1 MKLPAFDDLPVL
13 EGLGLRHAWDAFGPG
28 DQLGTVNL
36 LTPDRVKAA
45 SGLVHEGSVFNLVLP
60 LNEIDPPLYGREPL
74 KHTVFAIN
82 RNTLDDRLDNF
93 FLQSSSQWDGLRH
106 MKAREFGFW
115 GGHKNDDELQPGSGP
130 LGIEHWV
137 EHGLVGRGVLLD
149 VARRLEEEGDYDPFV
164 ERHVTAEE
172 LDATARDQGVEI
184 REGDILCIRF
194 GWMGKYRALDAEGKR
209 HMATAHSF
217 VGLRPDEDMARWIW
231 NHHVAALACD
241 NPAIEAS
248 PGDPNIGSLHR
259 RVLPLLGLA
268 LGELFDFDRLAVACA
283 ADKRWEFLFVAVP
296 LYVPGGVGSPANAI
310 AVR

>member
-1 MKLPAFDDLPVL
+1 
-13 EGLGLRHAWDAFGPG
+13 
-28 DQLGTVNL
+28 
-36 LTPDRVKAA
+36 
-45 SGLVHEGSVFNLVLP
+45 
-60 LNEIDPPLYGREPL
+60 
-74 KHTVFAIN
+74 
-82 RNTLDDRLDNF
+82 
-93 FLQSSSQWDGLRH
+93 
-106 MKAREFGFW
+106 
-115 GGHKNDDELQPGSGP
+115 
-130 LGIEHWV
+130 
-137 EHGLVGRGVLLD
+137 
-149 VARRLEEEGDYDPFV
+149 
-164 ERHVTAEE
+164 
-172 LDATARDQGVEI
+172 VEI

-209 HMATAHSF
+209 HLATAHSF

-268 LGELFDFDRLAVACA
+268 LGELFDFDRLAVACG